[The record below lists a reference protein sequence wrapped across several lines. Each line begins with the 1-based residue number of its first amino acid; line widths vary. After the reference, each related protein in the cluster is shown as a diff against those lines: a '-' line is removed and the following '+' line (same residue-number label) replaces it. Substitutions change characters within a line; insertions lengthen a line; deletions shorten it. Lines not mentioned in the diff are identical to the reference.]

1 MNRKTLTGI
10 VIAAV
15 AAFLIAYFASPLL
28 AVKALTKA
36 AKTGDEAEL
45 TRLVDF
51 PALRASAKEELRAR
65 MIAEMR
71 VDGAMADAALSGLGM
86 VLAPALASGLIDVL
100 VTPEAVGSMVRNART
115 PNPADRDR
123 ETEQTTPA
131 TEPGG
136 EDDIRQSFAYRDL
149 NTFALTLTDPERPD
163 QPLVLILDRRGLFD
177 WKLSGIDLT
186 PDN

>member
-1 MNRKTLTGI
+1 MNRKILTGL

-36 AKTGDEAEL
+36 ARTGDEAAL

-86 VLAPALASGLIDVL
+86 VLAPAIASGLIDVL

-115 PNPADRDR
+115 PNPADR
-123 ETEQTTPA
+123 EPEPA
-131 TEPGG
+131 PPPQGEASG

-186 PDN
+186 P

>member
-10 VIAAV
+10 IIAAV

-28 AVKALTKA
+28 AVNALTKA

-100 VTPEAVGSMVRNART
+100 VTPEAVGSMVRNAKT
-115 PNPADRDR
+115 PNPADRVR
-123 ETEQTTPA
+123 ETEETTPEVKA
-131 TEPGG
+131 AAQ
-136 EDDIRQSFAYRDL
+136 DDIRQSFAYRDL